1 MLLALHRIAVAHRWS
16 SRRLIAS
23 VLSLCALGAQ
33 AQSKCSAT
41 GVMSGEKFAFNNC
54 AVAVYDE
61 SVAIWFNEAP
71 TSAQE
76 AEDFQVTAFAAE
88 KLDGKART
96 LLQIMFGPG
105 GGAGTVSAA
114 TLKSIQL
121 QANHAKSPFLGI
133 QTVVESPK
141 DFKVEKMIGEVKPRG
156 SIAGKIV
163 GSWNKTKWNLDFD
176 VKLPAKEASAG
187 VGCGQ

>member
-1 MLLALHRIAVAHRWS
+1 MLLADHVRSGRGCRH
-16 SRRLIAS
+16 
-23 VLSLCALGAQ
+23 SLCG
-33 AQSKCSAT
+33 SPE
-41 GVMSGEKFAFNNC
+41 VDP
-54 AVAVYDE
+54 V
-61 SVAIWFNEAP
+61 
-71 TSAQE
+71 
-76 AEDFQVTAFAAE
+76 AAE
-88 KLDGKART
+88 SR
-96 LLQIMFGPG
+96 Q
-105 GGAGTVSAA
+105 
-114 TLKSIQL
+114 
-121 QANHAKSPFLGI
+121 SPFLGI